1 MTIPVN
7 KFAASQLLSADRT
20 CYRLTGGARIV
31 LTDLCEPHPGRY
43 ELVFCGKPLRCR
55 AHRLSHLCFFSCQ
68 QRLSRSQPIMEGNP
82 AAITEWPTPL
92 TLSPAPSLL
101 MVSYSGTESLTL
113 APQLESASGFRDGTP
128 VRHLNRSAIRPQK
141 QGDPCDVKQS
151 CCSCQSNPSD
161 MSLSSK
167 RQRRCSESSSSVL
180 INSDDVEDPKQVGKR
195 ATKVRSR
202 SMSIWHDR
210 GAESLH
216 TISLRLSGLRR
227 VPTEQ
232 VQVFPEQ
239 ARPQCL

>member
-1 MTIPVN
+1 M
-7 KFAASQLLSADRT
+7 
-20 CYRLTGGARIV
+20 
-31 LTDLCEPHPGRY
+31 LTDLFEPHPGRY

-68 QRLSRSQPIMEGNP
+68 QRLSRSQPIMERKP

-113 APQLESASGFRDGTP
+113 APQQESASGFRDGTA

-151 CCSCQSNPSD
+151 CSSCQSNPSD
-161 MSLSSK
+161 MSSSSK

-180 INSDDVEDPKQVGKR
+180 INSDDVEDPKQSGKR
-195 ATKVRSR
+195 ATKVCSQFASE
-202 SMSIWHDR
+202 SMNREAKSFH
-210 GAESLH
+210 AL
-216 TISLRLSGLRR
+216 SLRLSGLRR
-227 VPTEQ
+227 VSTEQ
-232 VQVFPEQ
+232 VQMLPKQ